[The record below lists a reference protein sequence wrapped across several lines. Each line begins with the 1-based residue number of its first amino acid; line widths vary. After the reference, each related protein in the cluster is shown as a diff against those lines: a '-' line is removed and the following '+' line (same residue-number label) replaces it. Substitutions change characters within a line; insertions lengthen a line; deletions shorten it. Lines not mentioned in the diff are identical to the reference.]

1 MHTTKG
7 LVVAGGALNI
17 NSSKTGLKGKDYVDI
32 QGGTLRIEAAKD
44 AIKAT
49 NTEKQGLGWARVAGG
64 DTVLRAGDDGIK
76 ALRTLEILDGKLTIE
91 GSEEGLEGQY
101 VNIHGGNTLIN
112 SNNGV
117 NASLKDQLPNDQE
130 YEIRRKTAISRMPA
144 PYPWVV
150 PAIPQRLLIL

>member
-49 NTEKQGLGWARVAGG
+49 NTEN
-64 DTVLRAGDDGIK
+64 K
-76 ALRTLEILDGKLTIE
+76 ALDGAR
-91 GSEEGLEGQY
+91 GW
-101 VNIHGGNTLIN
+101 
-112 SNNGV
+112 
-117 NASLKDQLPNDQE
+117 
-130 YEIRRKTAISRMPA
+130 R
-144 PYPWVV
+144 
-150 PAIPQRLLIL
+150 